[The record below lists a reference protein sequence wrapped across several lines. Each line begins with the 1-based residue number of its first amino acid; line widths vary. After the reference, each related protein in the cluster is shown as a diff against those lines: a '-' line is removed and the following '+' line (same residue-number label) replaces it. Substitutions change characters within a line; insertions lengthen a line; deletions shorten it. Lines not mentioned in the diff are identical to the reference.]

1 VTGPGDGNAIGTT
14 PETGATSETGAG
26 KGRAHSGTVAGFL
39 PSANGFAFPNSWPVT
54 PARRYNLGLVEV
66 GIGNASLGLCGGMV
80 FAARDRFERG
90 DAMPAALAAP
100 AAPAPFTPLFDEIVD
115 RQFASFGALWSVPL
129 EFWIASA
136 LASPARRIRDTV
148 RGAWPAIRT
157 DIDAGRLS
165 MIGLVRQSH
174 WNPVALG
181 MGHQVLGYRY
191 VASPERVAIGI
202 YDPNHPGD
210 DSVELRLE
218 RGSGCEIR
226 LSQSTGEPLL
236 GLLHLPY
243 APPKARR

>member
-1 VTGPGDGNAIGTT
+1 MTT
-14 PETGATSETGAG
+14 PVGGSATTPGHTA
-26 KGRAHSGTVAGFL
+26 AVAGFL
-39 PSANGFAFPNSWPVT
+39 PSIHGFAFANAWPVT
-54 PARRYNLGLVEV
+54 PARRYNLGLAEI

-90 DAMPAALAAP
+90 EATPAALAAP
-100 AAPAPFTPLFDEIVD
+100 GTPAAFTPLFTEIVD
-115 RQFASFGALWSVPL
+115 RQFASFGTLWSVPL
-129 EFWIASA
+129 RFWIASS
-136 LASPARRIRDTV
+136 LASPARRLRDTV
-148 RGAWPAIRT
+148 RGAWPAIRA

-181 MGHQVLGYRY
+181 VGHQVLGYRY
-191 VASPERVAIGI
+191 DASPALVTLGI

-210 DSVELRLE
+210 DTVELRLD
-218 RGSGCEIR
+218 RGSGGEIL

-243 APPKARR
+243 APPKRRG